1 MGNFTSL
8 SFLVVQSIDYPSLQE
23 FVEYTESY
31 NKTYASRLDYQYAY
45 DNYFYNKDWILH
57 HPDIYSHGLD
67 FNEFMDIH
75 PVDFHSTYK
84 GYRFSHKTRTCKTF
98 QSSTNASSLPE
109 SVDWRTNNAVTPV
122 KNQGQCGSCW
132 SFSATGAME
141 GAWAIHAG
149 NLESLSEQQLIDC
162 SLSYG
167 DLACN
172 GGEMDSAFRY
182 AIDHGMCTED
192 EDPYQAASDSCVDCD
207 TQASFSTCVDVTS
220 NNQMHLK
227 EAVAKGPV
235 SVAIEADTA
244 AFQFYSGGVINNN
257 ACGTQLDHGVL
268 VVGYGEEDGQLY
280 WLVKNS
286 WGTSWGDHGY
296 VKIARTDSDNDPGVC
311 GIAMQPSYPVV

>member
-1 MGNFTSL
+1 MTSL
-8 SFLVVQSIDYPSLQE
+8 SFFMVQSVDYVSVQE
-23 FVEYTESY
+23 FVTFAEKY
-31 NKTYASRLDYQYAY
+31 NKTYKSTEAYQNAY
-45 DNYFYNKDWILH
+45 DNYFYNKDWIENPPYFYNH
-57 HPDIYSHGLD
+57 DLD

-75 PVDFHSTYK
+75 PAHFHRNYK
-84 GYRFSHKTRTCKTF
+84 GYKNVKKTRTCKTF
-98 QSSTNASSLPE
+98 QSETTGLPD

-141 GAWAIHAG
+141 GAWAIHTG
-149 NLESLSEQQLIDC
+149 SLEPLSEQQLIDC
-162 SLSYG
+162 SKSYG
-167 DLACN
+167 DFGCN

-192 EDPYQAASDSCVDCD
+192 EDPYQAASESCIDCD
-207 TQASFSTCVDVTS
+207 MQVTFSTCVDVTS
-220 NNQMHLK
+220 NNQLHLK
-227 EAVAKGPV
+227 EAVAQGPV

-244 AFQFYSGGVINNN
+244 AFQFYSGGVINNS

-268 VVGYGEEDGQLY
+268 VVGYGEEDGELY

-286 WGTSWGDHGY
+286 WGTSWGDQGY
-296 VKIARTDSDNDPGVC
+296 VKIARTESENDPGVC

>member
-1 MGNFTSL
+1 MGNITSL
-8 SFLVVQSIDYPSLQE
+8 SFFMVQSVDYVSVQE
-23 FVEYTESY
+23 FVTFAEKY
-31 NKTYASRLDYQYAY
+31 NKTYKSTEAYQNAY
-45 DNYFYNKDWILH
+45 DNYFYNKDWIENPPYFYNH
-57 HPDIYSHGLD
+57 DLD

-75 PVDFHSTYK
+75 PAHFHRKYK
-84 GYRFSHKTRTCKTF
+84 GYKNVKKTRTCKTF
-98 QSSTNASSLPE
+98 QSETTGLPD

-141 GAWAIHAG
+141 GAWAIHTG
-149 NLESLSEQQLIDC
+149 SLESLSEQQLIDC
-162 SLSYG
+162 SKSYG
-167 DLACN
+167 DFGCN

-192 EDPYQAASDSCVDCD
+192 EDPYQAASESCIDCD
-207 TQASFSTCVDVTS
+207 MQVTFSTCVDVTS
-220 NNQMHLK
+220 NNQLHLK
-227 EAVAKGPV
+227 EAVAQGPV

-286 WGTSWGDHGY
+286 WGTSWGDQGY
-296 VKIARTDSDNDPGVC
+296 VKIARTESENDPGVC

>member
-1 MGNFTSL
+1 MTSL
-8 SFLVVQSIDYPSLQE
+8 SFFMIPS
-23 FVEYTESY
+23 VEYVPLQDFVTFTEKY
-31 NKTYASRLDYQYAY
+31 NKSYKSPEAYQNAY
-45 DNYFYNKDWILH
+45 DNYLYNKDWIENPPYFYNH
-57 HPDIYSHGLD
+57 DLD

-75 PVDFHSTYK
+75 PAHFHRNYK
-84 GYRFSHKTRTCKTF
+84 GYKNVKKTRTCKTF
-98 QSSTNASSLPE
+98 HSSTNASSLPD

-141 GAWAIHAG
+141 GAWAIHTG
-149 NLESLSEQQLIDC
+149 SLESLSEQQLIDC

-207 TQASFSTCVDVTS
+207 TQATFSVCVDVTS
-220 NNQMHLK
+220 NNQLHLK
-227 EAVAKGPV
+227 EAVAQGPV

-286 WGTSWGDHGY
+286 WGTSWGDQGY
-296 VKIARTDSDNDPGVC
+296 VKIARTESENDPGVC

>member
-1 MGNFTSL
+1 MGNITSL
-8 SFLVVQSIDYPSLQE
+8 SFLMFRSIHQVPIQE
-23 FVEYTESY
+23 FIEYAESY
-31 NKTYASRLDYQYAY
+31 NKSYESPEAYQNAY
-45 DNYFYNKDWILH
+45 DNYLYNKEWILNPPNFYN
-57 HPDIYSHGLD
+57 HGLD

-75 PVDFHSTYK
+75 PAQFHLNYK
-84 GYRFSHKTRTCKTF
+84 GYRNLKKTRTCKTF
-98 QSSTNASSLPE
+98 HSSTNANTLPD

-141 GAWAIHAG
+141 GAWAIHTG
-149 NLESLSEQQLIDC
+149 SLESLSEQQLIDC

-192 EDPYQAASDSCVDCD
+192 EDPYQAASDSCIDCD
-207 TQASFSTCVDVTS
+207 TQATFSTCVDVTS
-220 NNQMHLK
+220 NNQLHLK
-227 EAVAKGPV
+227 EAVAQGPV

-268 VVGYGEEDGQLY
+268 VVGYGEEDGRMY

-286 WGTSWGDHGY
+286 WGTSWGDQGY
-296 VKIARTDSDNDPGVC
+296 VKIARTDSENDPGVC